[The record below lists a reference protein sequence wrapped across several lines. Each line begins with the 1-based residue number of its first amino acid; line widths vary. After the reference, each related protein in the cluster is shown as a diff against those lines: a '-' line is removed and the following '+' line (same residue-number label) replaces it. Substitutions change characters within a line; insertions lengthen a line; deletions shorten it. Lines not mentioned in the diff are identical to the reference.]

1 MTVDDSKE
9 YGTVYI
15 STAIK
20 TDTRVF
26 LSHVEGTRT
35 TEDYTALFYD
45 IEMKRSFH
53 SPIPVFTSDN
63 WDPIKEALVTVYGIL
78 EHPPYKGIGRKSY
91 PVLILLSDLK
101 YAQVCKK
108 RKKGRVVE
116 IVQRVVFGDPDE
128 VLNLLGADLE
138 GTINT
143 AYVERMNLTFRN
155 SLARFIRKTMNTSK
169 RMKMHSRAIDFFQA
183 WYNFVKPHKSLRIL
197 INDGKRKWKQRT
209 PMMAEGLTDHVWTLE
224 ELLTFKVPVQ

>member
-1 MTVDDSKE
+1 MTSSDPKE
-9 YGTVYI
+9 YGTVYT
-15 STAIK
+15 STAMK
-20 TDTRVF
+20 TDTRVL

-45 IEMKRSFH
+45 VEMKRSFH

-63 WDPIKEALVTVYGIL
+63 WDPIKEGLVNVYGVVIQ
-78 EHPPYKGIGRKSY
+78 PPYKGIGRKPY
-91 PVLILLSDLK
+91 PVMVPYIELK

-108 RKKGRVVE
+108 RQKGRVVE
-116 IVQRVVFGDPDE
+116 VVQRVVFGNPDE
-128 VLNLLGADLE
+128 VLSLLADSG

-143 AYVERMNLTFRN
+143 AYIERMNLTFRN

-169 RMKMHSRAIDFFQA
+169 KMKMHSRAIDFFQA
-183 WYNFVKPHKSLRIL
+183 WYNFVKTHKSLRIL

-209 PMMAEGLTDHVWTLE
+209 PMMAEGLTDHVWTLDK
-224 ELLTFKVPVQ
+224 LLTFKVPVQ

>member
-1 MTVDDSKE
+1 VTSSDPKE
-9 YGTVYI
+9 YGTVYT
-15 STAIK
+15 STAMK
-20 TDTRVF
+20 TDTRVL

-45 IEMKRSFH
+45 VEMKRSFH

-63 WDPIKEALVTVYGIL
+63 WDPIKEGLVNVYGVVIQ
-78 EHPPYKGIGRKSY
+78 PPYKGIGRKPY
-91 PVLILLSDLK
+91 PVMVPYIELK

-108 RKKGRVVE
+108 RQKGRVVE
-116 IVQRVVFGDPDE
+116 VVQRVVFGDPDE
-128 VLNLLGADLE
+128 VLSLLGVDSG

-169 RMKMHSRAIDFFQA
+169 KMKMHSRAIDFFQA
-183 WYNFVKPHKSLRIL
+183 WYNFVKLHKSLRIL
-197 INDGKRKWKQRT
+197 INDGKRKWEQRT
-209 PMMAEGLTDHVWTLE
+209 PMMAEGLTDHVWTLDK
-224 ELLTFKVPVQ
+224 LLTFKVPVQ

>member
-1 MTVDDSKE
+1 VTSSDPKE
-9 YGTVYI
+9 YGTVYT
-15 STAIK
+15 STAMK
-20 TDTRVF
+20 TDTRVL

-45 IEMKRSFH
+45 VEMKRSFH

-63 WDPIKEALVTVYGIL
+63 WDPIKEGLVNVYGVVIQ
-78 EHPPYKGIGRKSY
+78 PPYKGIGRKPY
-91 PVLILLSDLK
+91 PVMVPYIELK

-108 RKKGRVVE
+108 RQKGRVVE
-116 IVQRVVFGDPDE
+116 VVQRVVFGNPDE
-128 VLNLLGADLE
+128 VLSLLGADSG

-143 AYVERMNLTFRN
+143 AYIERMNLTFRN

-169 RMKMHSRAIDFFQA
+169 KMKMHSRAIDFFQA
-183 WYNFVKPHKSLRIL
+183 WYNFVKTHKSLRIL

-209 PMMAEGLTDHVWTLE
+209 PMMAEGLTDHVWTLDK
-224 ELLTFKVPVQ
+224 LLTFKVPVQ

>member
-1 MTVDDSKE
+1 MTSSDPKE
-9 YGTVYI
+9 YGTVYT
-15 STAIK
+15 STAMK
-20 TDTRVF
+20 TDTRVL

-45 IEMKRSFH
+45 VEMKRSFH

-63 WDPIKEALVTVYGIL
+63 WDPIKEGLVNVYGVVIQ
-78 EHPPYKGIGRKSY
+78 PPYKGIGRKPY
-91 PVLILLSDLK
+91 PVMVPYIELK

-108 RKKGRVVE
+108 RQKGRVVE
-116 IVQRVVFGDPDE
+116 VVQRVVFGNPDE
-128 VLNLLGADLE
+128 VLSLLGADSG

-143 AYVERMNLTFRN
+143 AYIERMNLTFRN

-169 RMKMHSRAIDFFQA
+169 KMKMHSRAIDFFQA
-183 WYNFVKPHKSLRIL
+183 WYNFVKTHKSLRIL

-209 PMMAEGLTDHVWTLE
+209 PMMAEGLTDHVWTLDK
-224 ELLTFKVPVQ
+224 LLTFKVPVQ

>member
-1 MTVDDSKE
+1 MTSSDPKE
-9 YGTVYI
+9 YGTVYT
-15 STAIK
+15 STAMK
-20 TDTRVF
+20 TDTRVL

-35 TEDYTALFYD
+35 TEDYIALFCD
-45 IEMKRSFH
+45 VEMKRSFH
-53 SPIPVFTSDN
+53 SSIPVFTSDN
-63 WDPIKEALVTVYGIL
+63 WDPIKEGLVNVYGVVIQ
-78 EHPPYKGIGRKSY
+78 PPYKGIGRKPY
-91 PVLILLSDLK
+91 PVMVPYSELK

-108 RKKGRVVE
+108 RQKGRVVE
-116 IVQRVVFGDPDE
+116 VVQRVVFGDPDE
-128 VLNLLGADLE
+128 VLSLLGADSG

-169 RMKMHSRAIDFFQA
+169 KMKMHSRAIDFFQA

-209 PMMAEGLTDHVWTLE
+209 PMMAEGLTDHVWTLDK
-224 ELLTFKVPVQ
+224 LLTFKVPVQ